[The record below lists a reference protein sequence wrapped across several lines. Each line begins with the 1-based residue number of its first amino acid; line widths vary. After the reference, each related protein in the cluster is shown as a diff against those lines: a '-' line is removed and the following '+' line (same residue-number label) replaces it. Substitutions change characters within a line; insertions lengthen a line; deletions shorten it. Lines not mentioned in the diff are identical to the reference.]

1 MLVEQELRRFVEF
14 ANCYGFYTA
23 KEVYDMLEKRIP
35 GLTINAVGRF
45 LTHNTKEKYIS
56 REGVRYLCRV
66 IS

>member
-1 MLVEQELRRFVEF
+1 MLVEQELRNYIEF
-14 ANCYGFYTA
+14 TNCYGFMTA
-23 KEVYDMLEKRIP
+23 KEVYDLLEKRIA

-66 IS
+66 RS